1 MKKKVAM
8 KAMAAALAVT
18 TVLGVVPAKSAYAYG
33 VDQYRDGFYADIR
46 GGREITS
53 TDAYKRVS
61 SYIYEDMPDLGW
73 GTREQVAFCKSDKAF
88 AMPKKQ
94 THTYVWGKNY
104 GVDPN
109 NVTYVRYIDDDC
121 EEVYRYGKNNGKDD
135 EYHFKLD
142 DFSLLQKRQADLVAL
157 DDRVEELNKKA
168 KAWNKP
174 IIAYNKKASA
184 WNKKALA
191 LNKKNKYE
199 YGLWPYE
206 PWKLSSAEWVLG
218 HPNLK
223 LFKKEQ
229 PYLFKFCKGYTDTK
243 HKSYYPRG
251 YYDAEYC
258 PLTYYYAHGY
268 VVKNGK
274 LYGAINDDEEVDV
287 AGRTRID
294 DPQNVKG
301 CTLMKRSKIF
311 KLANTSDAAIHALGE
326 QIEKLY
332 KNIGDLWDRDKTSI
346 TYAIKMN
353 KADTVKVFHKLQDYF
368 YHKNQGIIPLELMM
382 NPYHAK
388 DEQGKNYNVLQWH
401 SHKFLSEK
409 ALEIIFKSAKKN
421 MREEAK
427 DNPSIISQCKDFEKW
442 QSFAD
447 IKEPINR
454 IILYNYRDDKSI
466 VLREE
471 DGDRYVYD
479 DSKITTYLGMSHT
492 DHNSFVVT
500 TYKGKQY
507 IYDAYNAKFIPY
519 TESKW
524 KKIVKESPDP
534 RGPYYYGSLVE
545 E

>member
-8 KAMAAALAVT
+8 KAMAVALAVT
-18 TVLGVVPAKSAYAYG
+18 TVLGVVPAKSAYAYS

-46 GGREITS
+46 GGKDIHEDYYF
-53 TDAYKRVS
+53 DAQV
-61 SYIYEDMPDLGW
+61 YEADPY
-73 GTREQVAFCKSDKAF
+73 GTREQRAFCKSDKAF

-104 GVDPN
+104 GIDPN
-109 NVTYVRYIDDDC
+109 NVTYVRWFDTDC
-121 EEVYRYGKNNGKDD
+121 EEVYQYGKDTGS
-135 EYHFKLD
+135 HFKQD

-168 KAWNKP
+168 NAWNKP

-243 HKSYYPRG
+243 HKAYFPRG
-251 YYDAEYC
+251 YYPAEYC
-258 PLTYYYAHGY
+258 PLMCYYAHGY
-268 VVKNGK
+268 MVKNGK

-287 AGRTRID
+287 AGRTSID
-294 DPQNVKG
+294 DPTSVKG
-301 CTLMKRSKIF
+301 YALMKRSKIL
-311 KLANTSDAAIHALGE
+311 KLTNTSDAAIHALGE

-332 KNIGDLWDRDKTSI
+332 KSMGDLWDRDKASI

-388 DEQGKNYNVLQWH
+388 DEHGKNYNVLQWH
-401 SHKFLSEK
+401 SHKFLNEK

-454 IILYNYRDDKSI
+454 IILYNYRDDRSI
-466 VLREE
+466 FLREE
-471 DGDRYVYD
+471 DGDRYEYD
-479 DSKITTYLGMSHT
+479 DSKITTFLGMSHT
-492 DHNSFVVT
+492 DHNNFVVT

-507 IYDAYNAKFIPY
+507 IYDVYNGKFIPH

-524 KKIVKESPDP
+524 KKIVKDSPDP
-534 RGPYYYGSLVE
+534 SGPSYWGSLVE